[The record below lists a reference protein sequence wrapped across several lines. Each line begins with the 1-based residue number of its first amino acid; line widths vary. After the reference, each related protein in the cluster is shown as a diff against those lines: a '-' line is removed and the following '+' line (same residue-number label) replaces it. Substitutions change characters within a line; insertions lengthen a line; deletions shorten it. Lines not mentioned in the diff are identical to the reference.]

1 MCNRDDFYARVEEI
15 VAKRAAE
22 IECESGCAD
31 IGEVNK
37 CEDCTGDCLVC
48 ASGTDS

>member
-15 VAKRAAE
+15 VAKNLE
-22 IECESGCAD
+22 ESKCNCAD
-31 IGEVNK
+31 CGKINK

-48 ASGTDS
+48 DSEGENK